1 MKYLF
6 LVLAGAIFVNSLKAY
21 NAVGQDTFGGR
32 LGGLIAV
39 VVFPL
44 VQGFE
49 LKPIFLTNGGAGIFP
64 TLNKLVG
71 GKVPSFALA
80 DPEELLDATLWA
92 TLGYA
97 VDFIAGL
104 LVWPPVSSYKLV
116 AMGGVTF
123 ADIRWAAVG
132 SILACV
138 FGMQLCIQQYLSRGG
153 KVPGILGG
161 GHEPAKARAK

>member
-6 LVLAGAIFVNSLKAY
+6 LMLAGAIFMNSLKAY
-21 NAVGQDTFGGR
+21 HAVGQSTFGGR

-39 VVFPL
+39 VVFLL

-71 GKVPSFALA
+71 GKVPTFALA

-97 VDFIAGL
+97 MDFIAGL

-161 GHEPAKARAK
+161 GHGKARAK

>member
-6 LVLAGAIFVNSLKAY
+6 LFLGGAIFVSSVKAY
-21 NAVGQDTFGGR
+21 NAVGITTFGGR
-32 LGGLIAV
+32 IGGIIAV
-39 VVFPL
+39 VILLL

-64 TLNKLVG
+64 TINKLVG
-71 GKVPSFALA
+71 GKVPTFALA

-97 VDFIAGL
+97 VDFVAGL
-104 LVWPPVSSYKLV
+104 LVWPPVSSYQLV

-123 ADIRWAAVG
+123 ADIRWNAVA

-138 FGMQLCIQQYLSRGG
+138 FGLQLCVQQYLIRGG
-153 KVPGILGG
+153 KVPGFLGG

>member
-1 MKYLF
+1 
-6 LVLAGAIFVNSLKAY
+6 
-21 NAVGQDTFGGR
+21 
-32 LGGLIAV
+32 
-39 VVFPL
+39 
-44 VQGFE
+44 
-49 LKPIFLTNGGAGIFP
+49 
-64 TLNKLVG
+64 
-71 GKVPSFALA
+71 VPSFALA

-161 GHEPAKARAK
+161 GNGKARAK